1 MLLFGFIYHVD
12 SGFLSSRLRFGTLAS
27 LTILEPVVK
36 LGFALILVYVG
47 LKYWTFSAI
56 PVSIIAVFLTAWFIL
71 AGGKNREKEVAT
83 RDVKKFPVK
92 FFIAALI
99 SGLSTVAFLSF
110 DVILAKHYL
119 APDDAGRY
127 ALVSLIGKII
137 FFLGSFATPFIM
149 PLVARNEGARRDS
162 GKILKVTL
170 LATFLLSGAGF
181 IGVGIFGHITTPI
194 LFGDKVI
201 ELSSYLIPVGLAML
215 LFSTSR
221 VFNEYYLAK
230 KYYTFS
236 AITFLLACSQILILS
251 RVHSNLSSFVYV
263 MVSIWILHFAFTLTL
278 HFSAKYVRIFENNIT
293 DLFGLFARVRSPKLE
308 KSDKLRILIFNWRDT
323 KHKWAGGAEVYTH
336 ELAKRLV
343 KDGNSVTLFCGN
355 ADSARNEVIDG
366 VQIFRRGG
374 FYMVYV
380 WALLYYIFKF
390 RGEYDLIIDS
400 ENGVPFFTPLY
411 AGTKKLL
418 LIHHVHQEVFR
429 KRLKVPFSWLALF
442 LEATLMPAVYR
453 NVRVIT
459 VSPSSSDEIMR
470 HKLTKREPTIIYN
483 GVDLDTYKPG
493 AKSENPLIL
502 YVGRVQRYKSLDV
515 FVKSA
520 QKVLEKI
527 PNAEFVI
534 AGEGEEK
541 LELIKLSEKLGI
553 AHKIKF
559 LGYVSNK
566 EKIKLFQSAW
576 VFLNPSFMEGWGI
589 TTIEAAACGTPAV
602 VSNVPGLR
610 DSTRDSV
617 TGFLVKYGDYQ
628 AFTDSIM
635 EIIEDDKLRK
645 EMSRDAIAWAK
656 YFSWEKSADQLLEMI
671 TREVEAEKKAYSP
684 GKFSYFLNRITSLF

>member
-1 MLLFGFIYHVD
+1 
-12 SGFLSSRLRFGTLAS
+12 
-27 LTILEPVVK
+27 
-36 LGFALILVYVG
+36 
-47 LKYWTFSAI
+47 
-56 PVSIIAVFLTAWFIL
+56 
-71 AGGKNREKEVAT
+71 
-83 RDVKKFPVK
+83 
-92 FFIAALI
+92 
-99 SGLSTVAFLSF
+99 
-110 DVILAKHYL
+110 
-119 APDDAGRY
+119 
-127 ALVSLIGKII
+127 
-137 FFLGSFATPFIM
+137 
-149 PLVARNEGARRDS
+149 
-162 GKILKVTL
+162 
-170 LATFLLSGAGF
+170 
-181 IGVGIFGHITTPI
+181 
-194 LFGDKVI
+194 
-201 ELSSYLIPVGLAML
+201 
-215 LFSTSR
+215 
-221 VFNEYYLAK
+221 
-230 KYYTFS
+230 
-236 AITFLLACSQILILS
+236 
-251 RVHSNLSSFVYV
+251 
-263 MVSIWILHFAFTLTL
+263 
-278 HFSAKYVRIFENNIT
+278 
-293 DLFGLFARVRSPKLE
+293 
-308 KSDKLRILIFNWRDT
+308 
-323 KHKWAGGAEVYTH
+323 
-336 ELAKRLV
+336 
-343 KDGNSVTLFCGN
+343 
-355 ADSARNEVIDG
+355 
-366 VQIFRRGG
+366 
-374 FYMVYV
+374 
-380 WALLYYIFKF
+380 
-390 RGEYDLIIDS
+390 
-400 ENGVPFFTPLY
+400 
-411 AGTKKLL
+411 
-418 LIHHVHQEVFR
+418 
-429 KRLKVPFSWLALF
+429 
-442 LEATLMPAVYR
+442 
-453 NVRVIT
+453 
-459 VSPSSSDEIMR
+459 MR